1 MMLMCKAMQNCWCGF
16 VCNVVNPIINHPLN
30 QSFGAYFIYVH
41 NPIKSQ
47 RMGTMAYPISK
58 HISIGD
64 AASCVIRARP
74 SHVKDIIDGKLDKR
88 KKGTFGPP
96 FGKRRGVSHM
106 AFCYDGGTPIAG
118 WFIMEHPKI
127 DDLGF
132 PPHFRNLHLE

>member
-1 MMLMCKAMQNCWCGF
+1 
-16 VCNVVNPIINHPLN
+16 
-30 QSFGAYFIYVH
+30 
-41 NPIKSQ
+41 
-47 RMGTMAYPISK
+47 MAYPISK

-64 AASCVIRARP
+64 AASRVIRARP

-118 WFIMEHPKI
+118 WFIMEHPKLTWMI
-127 DDLGF
+127 WGYPQICQKGILHRGF
-132 PPHFRNLHLE
+132 FPPLKDCFSLMNCGTPRFTCDWYPHFRTPPIFSHWMG